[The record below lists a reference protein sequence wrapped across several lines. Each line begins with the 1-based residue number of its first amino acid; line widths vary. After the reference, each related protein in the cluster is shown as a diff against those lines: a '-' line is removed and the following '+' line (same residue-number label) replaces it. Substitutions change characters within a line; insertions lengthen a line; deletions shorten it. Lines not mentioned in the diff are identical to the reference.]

1 MGQKVKSQATLYSNL
16 VSIPKAEGQKFSKL
30 QMRRGVDHSTALST
44 RLQLPSILSEGARM
58 SRKCLRLGHF
68 LSCFCDFMIEFISQ
82 HNTEMNRRLLLSRF
96 HRATSRAA
104 GDHFNKWGLSG
115 SQLWTELVAKT
126 RRCIPNRSLTPL
138 NIKLIRTVIDPPFSP
153 PKRKL
158 IESQLP
164 NVIKNTPSQS
174 SNDEAACESED
185 LESENLEYKLSEPPS
200 PTPTPQ

>member
-1 MGQKVKSQATLYSNL
+1 MYTKQ
-16 VSIPKAEGQKFSKL
+16 IPYPIENQIDS
-30 QMRRGVDHSTALST
+30 HSHRPA
-44 RLQLPSILSEGARM
+44 ILS
-58 SRKCLRLGHF
+58 
-68 LSCFCDFMIEFISQ
+68 
-82 HNTEMNRRLLLSRF
+82 
-96 HRATSRAA
+96 
-104 GDHFNKWGLSG
+104 
-115 SQLWTELVAKT
+115 
-126 RRCIPNRSLTPL
+126 
-138 NIKLIRTVIDPPFSP
+138 